1 MKVEI
6 QEIMEEMVI
15 GRDLKVSGTQ
25 AVKLE
30 INNKSE
36 KSSISEN
43 LKNKALVN
51 PLSLG
56 RASIT

>member
-1 MKVEI
+1 
-6 QEIMEEMVI
+6 MEEMVI
-15 GRDLKVSGTQ
+15 GRDLTVSGTQ

-30 INNKSE
+30 INKSE